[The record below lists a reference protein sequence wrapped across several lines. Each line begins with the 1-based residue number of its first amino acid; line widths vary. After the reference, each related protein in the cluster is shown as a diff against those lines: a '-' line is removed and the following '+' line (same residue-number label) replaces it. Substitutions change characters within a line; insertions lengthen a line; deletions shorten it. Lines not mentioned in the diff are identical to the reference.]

1 MIATGFKHC
10 KGFHLVRYFYAYN
23 CSSLE
28 TSPLDIINHLL
39 FQHVEKQGCMNVDF
53 IPPRSRCE
61 FVVPGNEIPEWV
73 NHKSVGSPSVSAE
86 LDPG

>member
-1 MIATGFKHC
+1 M
-10 KGFHLVRYFYAYN
+10 
-23 CSSLE
+23 
-28 TSPLDIINHLL
+28 
-39 FQHVEKQGCMNVDF
+39 DF